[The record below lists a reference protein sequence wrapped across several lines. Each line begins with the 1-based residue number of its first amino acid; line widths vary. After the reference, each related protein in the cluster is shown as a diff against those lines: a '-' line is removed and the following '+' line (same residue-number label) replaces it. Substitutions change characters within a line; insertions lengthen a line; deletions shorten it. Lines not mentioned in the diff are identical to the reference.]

1 MFPKNITHRLFN
13 FDIYIIVLIM
23 LMPLVLIAT
32 NNWQVLPSIS
42 AYAVS
47 EQPQILPIFLSIL
60 ATMFA
65 VKDALS
71 NNKFNIFLAICL
83 IGIAAFN
90 MQDFKTLHFTF
101 AALFFAG
108 TTFKMVYKVPI
119 HFRLK
124 MYVAAS
130 LIVFGMLGH
139 FIFKWYSLFWAECI
153 AFFPATFYYM
163 SKYLVKK

>member
-1 MFPKNITHRLFN
+1 
-13 FDIYIIVLIM
+13 M
-23 LMPLVLIAT
+23 LMPLVLVAT

-47 EQPQILPIFLSIL
+47 DQPQILPIYLSIL

-90 MQDFKTLHFTF
+90 LNDFQELHFTF
-101 AALFFAG
+101 ASLFFIG
-108 TTFKMVYKVPI
+108 TTFKLLFKPPLHLVRYTIPLGI
-119 HFRLK
+119 
-124 MYVAAS
+124 
-130 LIVFGMLGH
+130 LIIFGMFGH
-139 FIFKWYSLFWAECI
+139 FMFKWYSLFWAEVI
-153 AFFPATFYYM
+153 AFAPATFYYI
-163 SKYLVKK
+163 SKYFQKK